1 MKSVTQG
8 NQIRL
13 PRVWA
18 ASAYV
23 PSEAFWNTQ
32 ACTTVSNISHFYRMP
47 MLLMHSSREKKDK
60 TGFLQCLTA
69 LTEQP
74 KARFLAASFWLCSP
88 PLACMLPPVRSQ
100 ICSPPQHWRIP
111 LQCCALEAL
120 GVQWGWKDSSPACSW
135 DILVWVSFPAPIKT
149 GPACQAGLASS
160 KQPHLCMSKLPE
172 LNQESL
178 TEKLYH
184 RFIAHSLQNS
194 LVQVSILGNSQ
205 EQAVASTIC
214 RVCTN
219 KRCWQN

>member
-8 NQIRL
+8 NQICL
-13 PRVWA
+13 PPCVSSQCLHTQWGFLEYPSLHDSLKYKPFLQNA
-18 ASAYV
+18 HASH
-23 PSEAFWNTQ
+23 AFIQ
-32 ACTTVSNISHFYRMP
+32 G
-47 MLLMHSSREKKDK
+47 KKDK

-74 KARFLAASFWLCSP
+74 KATFLAASFWLCSP
-88 PLACMLPPVRSQ
+88 PLGCMLPPVRSQ

-160 KQPHLCMSKLPE
+160 KQPHLCQNY
-172 LNQESL
+172 LN
-178 TEKLYH
+178 
-184 RFIAHSLQNS
+184 
-194 LVQVSILGNSQ
+194 SIKSH
-205 EQAVASTIC
+205 
-214 RVCTN
+214 
-219 KRCWQN
+219 

>member
-1 MKSVTQG
+1 MLTSTCSLHAHRSVLLLSTEEFHS
-8 NQIRL
+8 N
-13 PRVWA
+13 A
-18 ASAYV
+18 V
-23 PSEAFWNTQ
+23 P
-32 ACTTVSNISHFYRMP
+32 
-47 MLLMHSSREKKDK
+47 LKL
-60 TGFLQCLTA
+60 
-69 LTEQP
+69 
-74 KARFLAASFWLCSP
+74 
-88 PLACMLPPVRSQ
+88 
-100 ICSPPQHWRIP
+100 
-111 LQCCALEAL
+111 
-120 GVQWGWKDSSPACSW
+120 
-135 DILVWVSFPAPIKT
+135 WVSSGAGRTLAQHAVETSLFGFHSQHQLRQALPVK
-149 GPACQAGLASS
+149 AGLASS